1 MEDPQQFARQPS
13 LVRARR
19 VMSSSVFRA
28 LRSAGYPD
36 SGIIEFA
43 TSLLSELCD
52 EKGTNAEDVPPVDVR
67 TGFPT
72 GPALLEILEFEVDRA
87 RSGPHPLLGVI
98 VVTLQT
104 RELCTATER
113 FADENLIADA
123 LQSRVRC
130 SDTAGQADG
139 REFVLLLPGA
149 GNRAVAS
156 AARDIHHALSSA
168 PFSRGSRPEVR
179 HSSLAATTR
188 NAVELLDV
196 ARGSLPVGEPS
207 ARPGS
212 SSTELLRRPVV
223 LALCGGAAMA
233 AAHIGV
239 IAGLEDLGA
248 EVSGI
253 GATSAGALVAAMYAS
268 GMSREA
274 MLDKFLSLRASPVY
288 AQIRSA
294 YAASRIR
301 DREDRR
307 GLSRER
313 FGFASAQELAL
324 SDDSVLR
331 SLVEHFV
338 PRDRPIEG
346 MRIRLAF
353 CAIDLVAGR
362 TTYISHGSLIDG
374 LMAACAVPG
383 LFPPVRLGSML
394 LVDGS
399 LAGELPVAA
408 ATSIAGSA
416 RVIGSYLDGPDVAPT
431 SFESGLA
438 VAARVAAI
446 RQHELVCEQTRRCE
460 GVLHIPVKDVGWMG
474 FGRCADAERAGRE
487 TVLREL
493 GSTDLRDASRGES
506 RGESHVESRALA
518 GGLM

>member
-1 MEDPQQFARQPS
+1 
-13 LVRARR
+13 
-19 VMSSSVFRA
+19 MSSSVFRA

-52 EKGTNAEDVPPVDVR
+52 EKGATSEEAPPLNVR

-72 GPALLEILEFEVDRA
+72 GHALTEILEFEFDRA
-87 RSGPHPLLGVI
+87 RAMPHPLLGAI
-98 VVTLQT
+98 VVTLQS

-113 FADENLIADA
+113 FADENLIVDA
-123 LQSRVRC
+123 LQSRVRW
-130 SDTAGQADG
+130 SDTAGQTDG

-149 GNRAVAS
+149 GARAVAS
-156 AARDIHHALSSA
+156 TAEDIHRAFESA
-168 PFSRGSRPEVR
+168 PFARGSRPEVR
-179 HSSLAATTR
+179 HASLDASLGQPTD
-188 NAVELLDV
+188 LLDA
-196 ARGSLPVGEPS
+196 ARTSLPVGQP
-207 ARPGS
+207 AVGS
-212 SSTELLRRPVV
+212 SRSKADLLRRPVV

-233 AAHIGV
+233 AAHLGV
-239 IAGLEDLGA
+239 ISALEDLGA
-248 EVSGI
+248 EISGI
-253 GATSAGALVAAMYAS
+253 GATSAGALVAAMYGS

-274 MLDKFLSLRASPVY
+274 MLDKFLTLRASPVY

-294 YAASRIR
+294 YAATRIR

-307 GLSRER
+307 GLSRTR
-313 FGFASAQELAL
+313 LGFASTQEVAL
-324 SDDSVLR
+324 TDESVLR
-331 SLVEHFV
+331 ALVEHFV
-338 PRDRPIEG
+338 PGDRPIEG

-353 CAIDLVAGR
+353 CATDLVSGR

-408 ATSIAGSA
+408 ATSIAGNA
-416 RVIGSYLDGPDVAPT
+416 AVIGSYLDGPDVAP
-431 SFESGLA
+431 SFFESGIA
-438 VAARVAAI
+438 IAARVAAI

-460 GVLHIPVKDVGWMG
+460 GVLRIPVKDIGWMG

-487 TVLREL
+487 TVFREL
-493 GSTDLRDASRGES
+493 GSEHTQARVDL
-506 RGESHVESRALA
+506 VA
-518 GGLM
+518 GGLI

>member
-1 MEDPQQFARQPS
+1 
-13 LVRARR
+13 
-19 VMSSSVFRA
+19 MSSSVYRA

-52 EKGTNAEDVPPVDVR
+52 ERGATGDEDPPLDVR

-72 GPALLEILEFEVDRA
+72 GRALMEILEFELDRA
-87 RSGPHPLLGVI
+87 RATSHPLFGVI

-113 FADENLIADA
+113 FADEHLIVDT
-123 LQSRVRC
+123 LQSRVRAA
-130 SDTAGQADG
+130 DTAGQTDG

-149 GNRAVAS
+149 GARAVAS
-156 AARDIHHALSSA
+156 TARDIHRALSVASLSQGA
-168 PFSRGSRPEVR
+168 RPEVR
-179 HSSLAATTR
+179 HASLGAATTD
-188 NAVELLDV
+188 AAALLDA
-196 ARGSLPVGEPS
+196 ARSSMPVGEASVGPS
-207 ARPGS
+207 R
-212 SSTELLRRPVV
+212 STALLRRPVV

-239 IAGLEDLGA
+239 ISGLEDLGA
-248 EVSGI
+248 DISGI

-274 MLDKFLSLRASPVY
+274 MLGKFLSLRSSPVY
-288 AQIRSA
+288 AEIRSA
-294 YAASRIR
+294 YAATRIR
-301 DREDRR
+301 GREDRR
-307 GLSRER
+307 GLSRAR
-313 FGFASAQELAL
+313 LGFASAEELAL
-324 SDDSVLR
+324 TDDGVLR
-331 SLVEHFV
+331 ALVEHFV

-362 TTYISHGSLIDG
+362 TTYISHGSLLDG

-416 RVIGSYLDGPDVAPT
+416 GVIGSYLDGPDVAPP
-431 SFESGLA
+431 SFESGIA

-460 GVLHIPVKDVGWMG
+460 RVLHIPVKDVGWMG
-474 FGRCADAERAGRE
+474 FGRCEDAQRAGRE

-493 GSTDLRDASRGES
+493 GSAHVHDRAS
-506 RGESHVESRALA
+506 VEA
-518 GGLM
+518 GGLI